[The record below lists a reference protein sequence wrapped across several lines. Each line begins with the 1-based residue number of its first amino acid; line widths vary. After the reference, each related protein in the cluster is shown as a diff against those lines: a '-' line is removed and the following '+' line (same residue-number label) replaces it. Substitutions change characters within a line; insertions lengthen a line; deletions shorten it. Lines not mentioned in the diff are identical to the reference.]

1 MNMTLLCT
9 YTYDPLDRIATL
21 SPLAQALTQRFYCNG
36 RMTTERQGDLMR
48 TLFQADTH
56 LLAQLNREGNDSA
69 VDLIVTD
76 TQNSALGVT
85 TAAQQIDI
93 AYSPYGHRDPD
104 LFGTALPGF
113 TGAQPERVTGHYLLG
128 NGYRAFNP
136 TLMRFNSPDSL
147 SPFGKGG
154 LNAYAYCA
162 GNPVNRID
170 PTGQMSFISLGAI
183 AGLILTTAGIGATV
197 AGGVTKE
204 SNPELSMPLIIAG
217 SVTAALGVAVLGSSV
232 GAALARRANP
242 GRTEVLAGLQP
253 HGAAPGR
260 RAARERVN
268 NFVSGNGALRGRRN
282 GISAPSG
289 PSRGDGSRAFSINER
304 GSAAQ
309 RDRPPAYEELFSQG
323 NLELPPPSY
332 DEAMARPA
340 RVIEFSS
347 DQIRRSVP
355 DVRET
360 TA

>member
-1 MNMTLLCT
+1 MTLLCT

-104 LFGTALPGF
+104 LLGTALPGF

-136 TLMRFNSPDSL
+136 TLMRFNSPDNL

-154 LNAYAYCA
+154 WNAYAYCA

-170 PTGQMSFISLGAI
+170 PTGHVDFSIPVTALGLLSVFAGAATLI
-183 AGLILTTAGIGATV
+183 AGAFTQS
-197 AGGVTKE
+197 
-204 SNPELSMPLIIAG
+204 SNPELSGKLLTAG
-217 SVTAALGVAVLGSSV
+217 AVLGGSGLALLGGVTATRRIGARKKTLTSPSVSSP
-232 GAALARRANP
+232 GSKHRPGFSGRGGDDSYSNLIKRIENLEDKRAISAIKLQRLDQHALEDPAYLSRRLP
-242 GRTEVLAGLQP
+242 TVAGL
-253 HGAAPGR
+253 
-260 RAARERVN
+260 ER
-268 NFVSGNGALRGRRN
+268 
-282 GISAPSG
+282 I
-289 PSRGDGSRAFSINER
+289 AFAI
-304 GSAAQ
+304 
-309 RDRPPAYEELFSQG
+309 P
-323 NLELPPPSY
+323 LPPDTTF
-332 DEAMARPA
+332 DEMRLLLSHGNFPM
-340 RVIEFSS
+340 RS
-347 DQIRRSVP
+347 IRESG
-355 DVRET
+355 
-360 TA
+360 A